1 MRYFHRTTVSPG
13 EILAEADRYFG
24 RTLEAAAKS
33 DRAREYRGTIGT
45 IRIAVKAEG
54 GHYVHITAD
63 TDQMGESEADKTA
76 KRFLSLVHK
85 LAEPTHE
92 VRGAY

>member
-1 MRYFHRTTVSPG
+1 MRYFHRTTVPAD

-24 RTLEAAAKS
+24 RSFDTIAQS
-33 DRAREYRGTIGT
+33 HRAREYHGTIGT

-54 GHYVHITAD
+54 GHYVHIAAE
-63 TDQMGESEADKTA
+63 TDQMGESEADKSA
-76 KRFLSLVHK
+76 KRFFSLVHK
-85 LAEPTHE
+85 LATPTHN

>member
-1 MRYFHRTTVSPG
+1 MRYFHRTTVPPA
-13 EILAEADRYFG
+13 EIISEADRHFG
-24 RTLEAAAKS
+24 RSLETTTQS

-54 GHYVHITAD
+54 GHYVHITVE
-63 TDQMGESEADKTA
+63 TDQMGESEADRSA
-76 KRFLSLVHK
+76 KRFLVLVHK
-85 LAEPTHE
+85 LAKPTHE

>member
-1 MRYFHRTTVSPG
+1 MRYFHRTTVPAA
-13 EILAEADRYFG
+13 EILAEADRHFAS
-24 RTLEAAAKS
+24 LETATQS
-33 DRAREYRGTIGT
+33 DRAREYRGPIGV

-54 GHYVHITAD
+54 GHYVHITAE
-63 TDQMGESEADKTA
+63 TDQMGESEADKSA

-85 LAEPTHE
+85 LAKPSHE